1 MNHSPALGT
10 ESPSLHAATA
20 PSRIADIAR
29 TFLTPRRGAARAAPL
44 SLPGARMRAFGTG
57 HGDIAALDAG
67 CGPAVLLVHGWEGQA
82 SDLGSVA
89 RALVGAGLRTIVIDL
104 PAHGASSGTW
114 TSIPA
119 SARALL
125 EVQRQIGE
133 LHAVVAH
140 SVGAAV
146 SVEALALGMAAR
158 RAVLIGAP
166 ARYLDYARAFAAQAG
181 LDAAQTAQMLVELKR
196 IGVDVASVEMPAR
209 AARLRQPALFV
220 HATDDRVVAI
230 ADAVASSSA
239 WPGARLMRVDGLGH
253 RRILDDPAV
262 VDAVTGFLARQAA
275 PGEREPAGA
284 KARCAPADAAAQC

>member
-10 ESPSLHAATA
+10 ESSSLHLAAA
-20 PSRIADIAR
+20 SPRIAGTAR
-29 TFLTPRRGAARAAPL
+29 AFLTPRRGAARAAPL
-44 SLPGARMRAFGTG
+44 SLPGARARLFSTG
-57 HGDIAALDAG
+57 DGDIAALDAG
-67 CGPAVLLVHGWEGQA
+67 NGPAALLVHGWEGQA
-82 SDLGSVA
+82 SDLGSLA
-89 RALVGAGLRTIVIDL
+89 HALVGAGLRTIVIDL

-125 EVQRQIGE
+125 EVQRQIGA

-166 ARYLDYARAFAAQAG
+166 ARYVDYARAFAAQAG
-181 LDAAQTAQMLVELKR
+181 LDAAQTAQMLAELKR
-196 IGVDVASVEMPAR
+196 IGIDVASVEMPAR
-209 AARLRQPALFV
+209 AAQLRQPALFV

-239 WPGARLMRVDGLGH
+239 WPGARLVRVDGLGH
-253 RRILDDPAV
+253 RRILDDAAV
-262 VDAVTGFLARQAA
+262 ADTVTGFLAPHAV
-275 PGEREPAGA
+275 PGEHEPASA